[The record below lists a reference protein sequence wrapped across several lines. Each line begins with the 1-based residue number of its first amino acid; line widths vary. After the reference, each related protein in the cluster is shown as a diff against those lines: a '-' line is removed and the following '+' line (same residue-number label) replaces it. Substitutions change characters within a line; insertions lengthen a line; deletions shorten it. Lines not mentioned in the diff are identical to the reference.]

1 MRRLALLALALALAA
16 PAPAAQVRPQPGA
29 GDPRIQVVDYDP
41 SQVIQIQAA
50 PGYQVTL
57 EFGSDE
63 QIQNVAVGDSGA
75 WQVSANRTGGHI
87 FLKPLQPIATNM
99 TVVTSQRVYA
109 FELVPLPG
117 PSPDM
122 AYWIRFRYPGA
133 AGAPQSA
140 SAELIVEGRYRL
152 SGEASLRPSRIS
164 DDGQHTYIE
173 FPRDAAIPAIYAVDE
188 RGSESLVNGM
198 MRDDLYVIDSVV
210 QRLVFRIDQHVAHA
224 TRLPQQRMAR

>member
-1 MRRLALLALALALAA
+1 V
-16 PAPAAQVRPQPGA
+16 PAAAQIRPQPGA
-29 GDPRIQVVDYDP
+29 GDPRIQVIDYDP
-41 SQVIQIQAA
+41 NQVIQIQAA

-63 QIQNVAVGDSGA
+63 QIENVAVGDSGA
-75 WQVSANRTGGHI
+75 WQVSANRSGGHI

-122 AYWIRFRYPGA
+122 AYWVRFRYPA
-133 AGAPQSA
+133 ATTRQQSA
-140 SAELIVEGRYRL
+140 TAELVLEGRYRL
-152 SGEASLRPSRIS
+152 SGEASLRPSRMS
-164 DDGQHTYIE
+164 DDGEHTYIQ

-188 RGSESLVNGM
+188 RGTESLVNGM
-198 MRDDLYVIDSVV
+198 MRDDVYVIDAVV

-224 TRLPQQRMAR
+224 TRLQQQRLAR

>member
-1 MRRLALLALALALAA
+1 VRRLVLLALALAAS
-16 PAPAAQVRPQPGA
+16 APAAAQIRPQPGA
-29 GDPRIQVVDYDP
+29 GDPRIQVIDYDP
-41 SQVIQIQAA
+41 NQVIQIQAA

-75 WQVSANRTGGHI
+75 WQVSANRAGGHI
-87 FLKPLQPIATNM
+87 FLKPLQPIPTNM

-109 FELVPLPG
+109 FELVPMSG
-117 PSPDM
+117 PSPEM
-122 AYWIRFRYPGA
+122 AYWVRFRYPGA
-133 AGAPQSA
+133 ATAQQSA

-198 MRDDLYVIDSVV
+198 MRDDLYVIDAVV
-210 QRLVFRIDQHVAHA
+210 QRIVFRIDQHVAHA
-224 TRLPQQRMAR
+224 TRLQQQRMAR